1 MPLSFTPVLAIVL
14 LRVGAVLCGVALVAL
29 TAHWFIVPKR
39 GVL

>member
-14 LRVGAVLCGVALVAL
+14 LRAGAVLCAVALVAL
-29 TAHWFIVPKR
+29 TAYWLIVPKR

>member
-14 LRVGAVLCGVALVAL
+14 LRAGAVLCAVALGAL
-29 TAHWFIVPKR
+29 TVYWFIVPKR